1 MSPLGGGGNGEGR
14 HLDGGGDCGAREI
27 GVARGGTRD
36 LAAGRAAAAG
46 ASGGSLA
53 PDAAMALGI
62 AATAMPFTRTRQ
74 AAVEHW
80 LRVLRLHGQA
90 GAALQSLGVGEARIQ
105 AASTATAAAGPIVQG
120 GADEAG
126 IAGGDPVAAVAE
138 MAGRIARRRSETAI
152 TTADLLLAV
161 IDLYGNDCDRVLRL
175 HGTDR
180 AELIDRLAR
189 EAAPA
194 GCDGA

>member
-1 MSPLGGGGNGEGR
+1 
-14 HLDGGGDCGAREI
+14 
-27 GVARGGTRD
+27 
-36 LAAGRAAAAG
+36 
-46 ASGGSLA
+46 
-53 PDAAMALGI
+53 MALGI

-90 GAALQSLGVGEARIQ
+90 GAALRSLGVGEERVQPAAAAAAAAAARIE
-105 AASTATAAAGPIVQG
+105 P
-120 GADEAG
+120 GAQDKRTVD
-126 IAGGDPVAAVAE
+126 GGDPVSAVAE
-138 MAGRIARRRSETAI
+138 RARRIARRRSEAAI

-180 AELIDRLAR
+180 AELLQRLGR
-189 EAAPA
+189 EAASVGPGGGVIGRPHRGPDPPTRPA
-194 GCDGA
+194 